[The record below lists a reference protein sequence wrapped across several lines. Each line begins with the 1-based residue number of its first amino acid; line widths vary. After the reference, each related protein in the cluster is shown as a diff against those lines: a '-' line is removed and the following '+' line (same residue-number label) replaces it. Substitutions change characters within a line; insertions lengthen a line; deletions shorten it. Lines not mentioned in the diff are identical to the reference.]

1 MNINEI
7 DLSKLNILLII
18 FLIVALCNALEGY
31 KKGMVKVVISFV
43 SLIVTCIVVV
53 LLGNALKSYYDGE
66 IINVVIMVLLLCVVG
81 LARHLLGVVFFSAKV
96 LSKLP
101 IVSWLNKLLGIVFG
115 IFETVLI
122 LWTIYT
128 FIMILDLGMVGQII
142 LDNTEES
149 SVLSWLYQHN
159 YLAYL
164 IEQISSQI
172 NF

>member
-7 DLSKLNILLII
+7 DLNKLNILLII
-18 FLIVALCNALEGY
+18 FLIVALCNASEGY
-31 KKGMVKVVISFV
+31 KKGMVKAVISFV
-43 SLIVTCIVVV
+43 SLVVTCIVVV

-66 IINVVIMVLLLCVVG
+66 IFNVVIMVLLLCVVG
-81 LARHLLGVVFFSAKV
+81 LVRHLLGVVFFSAKV

-115 IFETVLI
+115 IFETILI

-164 IEQISSQI
+164 IEQISSRI
-172 NF
+172 SF